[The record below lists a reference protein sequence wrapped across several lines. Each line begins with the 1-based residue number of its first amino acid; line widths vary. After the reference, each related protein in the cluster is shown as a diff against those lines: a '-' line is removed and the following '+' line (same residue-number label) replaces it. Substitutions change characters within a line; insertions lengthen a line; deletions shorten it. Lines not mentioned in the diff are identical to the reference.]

1 MSSPPVVSPRL
12 VRPEALTPFLR
23 RTGGLALLLGLF
35 GFLVSVAGSWRPS
48 YWGDE
53 AASILSAQRSLP
65 GLFRLLD
72 NVDAVHG
79 AYYLLLHVWIDLFGS
94 SELSTRGLSALF
106 VGVATAGTFVLARTL
121 ISTRVG
127 VLAALVFALLPRVT
141 YMGSEARSAAVAT
154 AVVVWLTV
162 LLVHLLRSRNLDART
177 RFALW
182 AAYAALLALGIF
194 FFLYVLLLIPV
205 LGLAALLL
213 TPPEGDRRAGMRAW
227 TLATGSGLALAAPV
241 MVASLLQRDQ
251 IAFIGR
257 RPPVPVLTAAVH
269 QWFGDVPLAV
279 LAWGLILLAVVMVFA
294 VRGRRAA
301 PGTTRA
307 ALAVMLA
314 WMVVPSAAL
323 LIGTNLVVPM
333 YSLRYLSICTPAAA
347 IAMAVGIA
355 SLRPLWPQAAVLS
368 LITALL
374 LPTYLDQR
382 GEFGKNYGSDLRQA
396 ADVVQAGAQPGDAV
410 VFDES
415 VRPSRKPRLALRL
428 YPAAFEGLQDV
439 TLALPYDATNEL
451 WDVAL
456 PLDQVADR
464 LTGTDRVWVL
474 QNQGSGENRR
484 GDNIRTLQELG
495 FTVTE
500 STMLNRTQIIEMTR

>member
-1 MSSPPVVSPRL
+1 ML
-12 VRPEALTPFLR
+12 
-23 RTGGLALLLGLF
+23 GLLG
-35 GFLVSVAGSWRPS
+35 FLISVAGSWRPS

-53 AASILSAQRSLP
+53 AASVMSAQRSLP

-79 AYYLLLHVWIDLFGS
+79 AYYLLLHVWIDLFGT
-94 SELSTRGLSALF
+94 SELATRGLSALF

-141 YMGSEARSAAVAT
+141 YMGAEARSAAVAT

-162 LLVHLLRSRNLDART
+162 LLVYLLRSRHLEAGT
-177 RFALW
+177 RFAFW

-213 TPPEGDRRAGMRAW
+213 TSEGDRRANLRAW
-227 TLATGSGLALAAPV
+227 AVATAAALGLAAPV
-241 MVASLLQRDQ
+241 LVASLLQRDQ

-257 RPPVPVLTAAVH
+257 RPPIPVLTAAVH
-269 QWFGDVPLAV
+269 QWFGNVPLAV

-294 VRGRRAA
+294 PRGRLAA
-301 PGTTRA
+301 PANTRA

-314 WMVVPSAAL
+314 WMIVPSAAL
-323 LIGTNLVVPM
+323 LIGTHLVTPM
-333 YSLRYLSICTPAAA
+333 YSLRYLSVCAPAAA
-347 IAMAVGIA
+347 IAIAVGI
-355 SLRPLWPQAAVLS
+355 SCLRPLWPQAVALS
-368 LITALL
+368 LITALM

-382 GEFGKNYGSDLRQA
+382 GEYGKNYGSDLRQA
-396 ADVVQAGAQPGDAV
+396 SEVVRAGARPGDAV

-428 YPAAFEGLQDV
+428 YPAAFEGLRDV
-439 TLALPYDATNEL
+439 TLAVSFDATNEL
-451 WDVAL
+451 WDTTF
-456 PLDQVADR
+456 PLDLVSDR

-474 QNQGSGENRR
+474 QNMGSGENIR
-484 GDNIRTLQELG
+484 GDDIRTLQQLG